1 MIIIFMIGFQVNV
14 LTEFYEL
21 FRLPLLIEHFLE
33 HQEQEGKLS
42 LIDFLHLHY
51 STEHKNV
58 DSTEH
63 NQLPFKNHQDGFQHP
78 PLNIV
83 FFTEEFA
90 IEFHSFPSSVSH
102 TSSYQA
108 EVSVGKTNGIWQPPQ
123 FI

>member
-1 MIIIFMIGFQVNV
+1 MIGFQVNI
-14 LTEFYEL
+14 LTDFYEL

-51 STEHKNV
+51 STEHNNS
-58 DSTEH
+58 DTDEH
-63 NQLPFKNHQDGFQHP
+63 NQLPFKNHREGFQHP
-78 PLNIV
+78 TLSV
-83 FFTEEFA
+83 VLFSEVFA

-108 EVSVGKTNGIWQPPQ
+108 EVSVGMKNGIWQPPQ
-123 FI
+123 LI